1 VSKRRRRNAKR
12 PVSSREF
19 IRFRMTESGRLM
31 ALGTMAAVMFGSLT
45 LEVPIYHVFTALVV
59 LFVVA
64 AVVGFVYWPR
74 CVVMGGFDGKAVAGE
89 SVWGHYT
96 VRNRSKLPAYD
107 VSVGLFDLPR
117 EIEVVEH
124 APTVDRLGA
133 GESARL
139 AMAVRPLRR
148 GLYTLDGLR
157 VYSTFPFNLFR
168 TGPAVNRRES
178 LLVLPRFHPLH
189 TVDVP
194 VGTRY
199 QPGGIAL
206 TSHVGESPEY
216 IGNRDYRPGDPFRRI
231 EPRAW
236 ARLGTPVVREYQEEY
251 YCRVAVVL
259 DTFVSPR
266 RGRAGSRGFGDLE
279 AGVSLAAAIAD
290 AMSRGE
296 YIIDFFAAGPDLYVF
311 RSGRHTALLEN
322 MLEILASVDPCRSN
336 PFEKVT
342 PALSEE
348 LGTVSAVLLVL
359 LDWDHSRRQLVRA
372 AVEAGCSV
380 RVMVVRDGAT
390 TLEVAEDESW
400 TGTIVQLTPE
410 QVSSGKVDQL

>member
-1 VSKRRRRNAKR
+1 MSRRRGRNAKR
-12 PVSSREF
+12 RVSSREF
-19 IRFRMTESGRLM
+19 IRFRMTESGRLL
-31 ALGTMAAVMFGSLT
+31 ALGTIVAVMIGSIT
-45 LEVPIYHVFTALVV
+45 LDVPIYHLFVALLL

-64 AVVGFVYWPR
+64 AAVGFAYWPR
-74 CVVMGGFDGKAVAGE
+74 CVVMGGFEGKAVAGE
-89 SVWGHYT
+89 PVWGHYT
-96 VRNRSKLPAYD
+96 VRNRSRLPAYD

-124 APTVDRLGA
+124 APTAHRLA
-133 GESARL
+133 GRGLARL
-139 AMAVRPLRR
+139 SMAIKPLRR
-148 GLYTLDGLR
+148 GLYTLEGLR
-157 VYSTFPFNLFR
+157 VYTTFPFNLFR
-168 TGPAVNRRES
+168 TGPAVNRREN
-178 LLVLPRFHPLH
+178 LLVLPRFHPLQA
-189 TVDVP
+189 VDVP

-236 ARLGTPVVREYQEEY
+236 ARLGTPVVKEYQEEY

-259 DTFVSPR
+259 DTFIPPR
-266 RGRAGSRGFGDLE
+266 RRKPKATGFADLE

-322 MLEILASVDPCRSN
+322 MLEILASVDACRTN
-336 PFEKVT
+336 PFETVT
-342 PALSEE
+342 PALSDE
-348 LGTVSAVLLVL
+348 LGTVSAVIFVL
-359 LDWDHSRRQLVRA
+359 LDWDESRRQLVRA
-372 AVEAGCSV
+372 AVEAGCST
-380 RVMVVRDGAT
+380 RVAIIRDGET
-390 TLEVAEDESW
+390 TRPCAEDESW
-400 TGTIVQLTPE
+400 TRPVVRVTPE
-410 QVSSGKVDQL
+410 QVRSGGMDRL

>member
-1 VSKRRRRNAKR
+1 MTRRRRRNTKR
-12 PVSSREF
+12 RVTSREF
-19 IRFRMTESGRLM
+19 IRFRMTESGRLL
-31 ALGTMAAVMFGSLT
+31 ALGTIAAVMLGSLT
-45 LEVPIYHVFTALVV
+45 LDIPIYHLFTGLMV

-64 AVVGFVYWPR
+64 AAVGFVYWPH
-74 CVVMGGFDGKAVAGE
+74 CAVMGGFEGKAVAGE
-89 SVWGHYT
+89 PVWGHYT
-96 VRNRSKLPAYD
+96 VRNRWRLPAYD

-117 EIEVVEH
+117 EIKAIEH
-124 APTVDRLGA
+124 APTAHRLA
-133 GESARL
+133 AKESVRL
-139 AMAVRPLRR
+139 AMAIRPLRR
-148 GLYTLDGLR
+148 GLYTLNGLR

-168 TGPAVNRRES
+168 TGPAVDRRES
-178 LLVLPRFHPLH
+178 LLVLPSFHPLH

-259 DTFVSPR
+259 DTFIPPG
-266 RGRAGSRGFGDLE
+266 RGRPEPTGFADLE
-279 AGVSLAAAIAD
+279 AGVSLAAAVAD

-322 MLEILASVDPCRSN
+322 MLEILASVDECRTN
-336 PFEKVT
+336 PFETVT

-348 LGTVSAVLLVL
+348 LGTVSAVIFVL
-359 LDWDHSRRQLVRA
+359 LDWDESRRQLVRA
-372 AVEAGCSV
+372 AVEAGCSA
-380 RVMVVRDGAT
+380 RVVIVRDGET
-390 TLEVAEDESW
+390 SLSYGEDEAW
-400 TGTIVQLTPE
+400 TRPVVQVTPA
-410 QVSSGKVDQL
+410 QVRAGGIDRL